1 MKARTMIV
9 DDEPLA
15 RVRMRSLLEK
25 YSEDLEIIDEAG
37 SGAQAISKINELTPD
52 VVFLDIQMPDMDAF
66 EVLKNVDEDVMPLIV
81 FTTAYENFALR
92 AYEENTVDY
101 LLKPVDPERLEA
113 TMEKLRKRLPDIEAT
128 NQMPADFSWEKFRS
142 LMAMGDQYLQR
153 IQVKIGDRILLERGR
168 DYPLPQR
175 GEVYDRLYADEP
187 VHHRHSARGSREE
200 ARPAPVCACAP
211 CTSRSHRLHR
221 RNPQVGHEPPEC
233 GAARQ
238 GPHADSGEPQLREVR
253 TQSLVNYGTESE

>member
-1 MKARTMIV
+1 MFTALIA

-15 RVRMRSLLEK
+15 RVRMRSLLES
-25 YSEDLEIIDEAG
+25 YSSEIEILGEAASGQQTID
-37 SGAQAISKINELTPD
+37 KIHELDPD

-153 IQVKIGDRILLERGR
+153 IQVKIGDRILLVNVDEIIRFHSEEKYTTVYTPTNQYIIDTPLVDLEKKLDPRQFVRVHRAHLVAIDYIAEIRKTDMSRLNVVLR
-168 DYPLPQR
+168 DK
-175 GEVYDRLYADEP
+175 D
-187 VHHRHSARGSREE
+187 
-200 ARPAPVCACAP
+200 
-211 CTSRSHRLHR
+211 
-221 RNPQVGHEPPEC
+221 
-233 GAARQ
+233 
-238 GPHADSGEPQLREVR
+238 R
-253 TQSLVNYGTESE
+253 TQILVSRNFVKTVRNL

>member
-1 MKARTMIV
+1 MQVRTLIV

-25 YSEDLEIIDEAG
+25 YSAELDIVGEAG
-37 SGAQAISKINELTPD
+37 SGSQAIAKINELTPD

-66 EVLKNVDEDVMPLIV
+66 DVLKEIDEDIMPLIV

-113 TMEKLRKRLPDIEAT
+113 TMEKLRKRIPDVEESQ
-128 NQMPADFSWEKFRS
+128 QMPADFSWEKFRS

-153 IQVKIGDRILLERGR
+153 VQVKIGDRILLVNVDEIIRFHSEEKYTTVYTPTNQYIIDTPLVDLEKKLDPRQFVRVHRAHLVAIDYIAEIRKSDMSRLNVVLR
-168 DYPLPQR
+168 DK
-175 GEVYDRLYADEP
+175 D
-187 VHHRHSARGSREE
+187 
-200 ARPAPVCACAP
+200 
-211 CTSRSHRLHR
+211 
-221 RNPQVGHEPPEC
+221 
-233 GAARQ
+233 
-238 GPHADSGEPQLREVR
+238 R
-253 TQSLVNYGTESE
+253 TQILVSRNFVKTVRNL

>member
-1 MKARTMIV
+1 MQARTLII

-15 RVRMRSLLEK
+15 RMRIRSLLEK
-25 YSEDLEIIDEAG
+25 YSEDLEIVDEASSG
-37 SGAQAISKINELTPD
+37 SQAISKINELAPD

-66 EVLKNVDEDVMPLIV
+66 EVLKNVDEDIMPLIV

-101 LLKPVDPERLEA
+101 LLKPVDPERLES

-153 IQVKIGDRILLERGR
+153 VQVKIGDRILL
-168 DYPLPQR
+168 
-175 GEVYDRLYADEP
+175 VNVDEII
-187 VHHRHSARGSREE
+187 RFHSE
-200 ARPAPVCACAP
+200 APSIRPRTN
-211 CTSRSHRLHR
+211 TSSTRRSWISR
-221 RNPQVGHEPPEC
+221 RNSTRASSCVC
-233 GAARQ
+233 TA
-238 GPHADSGEPQLREVR
+238 LI
-253 TQSLVNYGTESE
+253 L

>member
-1 MKARTMIV
+1 MQARTLIV

-15 RVRMRSLLEK
+15 RMCMRSLLEK

-101 LLKPVDPERLEA
+101 LLKPVEPERLEA

-153 IQVKIGDRILLERGR
+153 IQVKIGDRILLVNVDEIIRFHSEEKYTTVYTPTNQYIIDTPLVDLEKKLDPRQFVRVHRAHLVAIDYIAEIRKSDMSRLNVVLR
-168 DYPLPQR
+168 DKEHTQIL
-175 GEVYDRLYADEP
+175 V
-187 VHHRHSARGSREE
+187 SRNF
-200 ARPAPVCACAP
+200 VK
-211 CTSRSHRLHR
+211 TV
-221 RNPQVGHEPPEC
+221 RN
-233 GAARQ
+233 
-238 GPHADSGEPQLREVR
+238 L
-253 TQSLVNYGTESE
+253 

>member
-1 MKARTMIV
+1 MQARTLII

-15 RVRMRSLLEK
+15 RMRIRSLLEK
-25 YSEDLEIIDEAG
+25 FSEDLEIIDEASSG
-37 SGAQAISKINELTPD
+37 SQAISKINELAPD

-66 EVLKNVDEDVMPLIV
+66 EVLKNVDEDIMPLIV

-101 LLKPVDPERLEA
+101 LLKPLHPERLES

-153 IQVKIGDRILLERGR
+153 VQVKIGDRILLVSVDEIIRFHSEEKYTTIYTPTNQYVIDTPLVDLEKKLDPRQFVRVHRAHLVAIDYIAEIRKTDSSRLNVILR
-168 DYPLPQR
+168 DKDHTQIL
-175 GEVYDRLYADEP
+175 V
-187 VHHRHSARGSREE
+187 SRNF
-200 ARPAPVCACAP
+200 VK
-211 CTSRSHRLHR
+211 TV
-221 RNPQVGHEPPEC
+221 RN
-233 GAARQ
+233 
-238 GPHADSGEPQLREVR
+238 L
-253 TQSLVNYGTESE
+253 

>member
-1 MKARTMIV
+1 MQARTLII

-15 RVRMRSLLEK
+15 RMRIRSLLEK
-25 YSEDLEIIDEAG
+25 YSEDLEIVDEASSG
-37 SGAQAISKINELTPD
+37 SQAISKINELAPD

-66 EVLKNVDEDVMPLIV
+66 EVLKNVDEDIMPLIV

-153 IQVKIGDRILLERGR
+153 VQVKIGDRILLVNVDEIIRFHSEEKYTTIYTLTNQYVIDTPLVDLEKKLDPRQFVRVHRAHLVAIDYIAEIRKTDSSRLNVILR
-168 DYPLPQR
+168 DKDHTQIL
-175 GEVYDRLYADEP
+175 V
-187 VHHRHSARGSREE
+187 SRNF
-200 ARPAPVCACAP
+200 VK
-211 CTSRSHRLHR
+211 TV
-221 RNPQVGHEPPEC
+221 RN
-233 GAARQ
+233 
-238 GPHADSGEPQLREVR
+238 L
-253 TQSLVNYGTESE
+253 

>member
-1 MKARTMIV
+1 MKARTLIV

-37 SGAQAISKINELTPD
+37 SGALAISKINELTPD

-153 IQVKIGDRILLERGR
+153 IQVKIGDRILLVNVDEIIRFHSEEKYTTVYTPTNQYIIDTPLVDLEKKLDPRQFVRVHRAHLVAIDYIAEIRKSDMSRLNVVLR
-168 DYPLPQR
+168 DKEHTQIL
-175 GEVYDRLYADEP
+175 V
-187 VHHRHSARGSREE
+187 SRNF
-200 ARPAPVCACAP
+200 VK
-211 CTSRSHRLHR
+211 TV
-221 RNPQVGHEPPEC
+221 RN
-233 GAARQ
+233 
-238 GPHADSGEPQLREVR
+238 L
-253 TQSLVNYGTESE
+253 

>member
-1 MKARTMIV
+1 MKARTLIV

-153 IQVKIGDRILLERGR
+153 IQVKIGDRILLVNVDEIIRFHSEEKYTTVYTPTNQYIIDTPLVDLEKKLDPRQFVRVHRAHLVAIDYIAEIRKSDMSRLNVVLR
-168 DYPLPQR
+168 DK
-175 GEVYDRLYADEP
+175 E
-187 VHHRHSARGSREE
+187 
-200 ARPAPVCACAP
+200 
-211 CTSRSHRLHR
+211 
-221 RNPQVGHEPPEC
+221 
-233 GAARQ
+233 
-238 GPHADSGEPQLREVR
+238 R
-253 TQSLVNYGTESE
+253 TQILVSRNFVKSIRNL